1 MFQFEGQVVIVTGG
15 SSGIGAAAAR
25 RFATEGASVIIA
37 ARDPQK
43 ATAIVSEIRSAG
55 GAASFIQT
63 DVRQEEQLAACVQ
76 ETLGRHG
83 RIDVVFN
90 NAGSGWHGSWSESS
104 ESLHE
109 MLETTVTATWRM
121 CKLVVPQMEAQGSG
135 AIVNMSSILALGGT
149 LEGYNPLHGI
159 VLSYGASKGAIESY
173 TRALA
178 VEVGPLNVRVNC
190 VRPGWIPTPLT
201 AAGRRRTEEVTK
213 PFFASRQALHASG
226 QPEDVAEAVLF
237 LASSHARFITGQ
249 VLGVDGGYT
258 LT

>member
-1 MFQFEGQVVIVTGG
+1 MPQFDSQVVIVTGG
-15 SSGIGAAAAR
+15 SSGIGAAAVR
-25 RFATEGASVIIA
+25 RFAAEGAGVVIA
-37 ARDPQK
+37 ARDPEK
-43 ATAIVSEIRSAG
+43 AAAVVNEVRNAG
-55 GAASFIQT
+55 GEASFIQT
-63 DVRQEEQLAACVQ
+63 DVRQQEQLEACVQ
-76 ETLGRHG
+76 ETLDRHG

-90 NAGSGWHGSWSESS
+90 NAGAGWHGSWSESS

-109 MLETTVTATWRM
+109 MLETTLTATWRM
-121 CKLVVPQMEAQGSG
+121 CKLVVPHMEAQGGG
-135 AIVNMSSILALGGT
+135 AIVNMSSILAVGGT
-149 LEGYNPLHGI
+149 LPDYNPLHNI

-201 AAGRRRTEEVTK
+201 AAGRRRTEELTK
-213 PFFASRQALHASG
+213 PFFVSRQALHTPG
-226 QPEDVAEAVLF
+226 QPEDVAEAALF

-249 VLGVDGGYT
+249 VLAVDGGYT